1 MNREMNRELRN
12 VPGKTLNSK
21 QVARESENITFSRDC
36 IVMTYD
42 IVSLYPIIDISD
54 ASTTLSLG
62 LIGHFQGGNRF

>member
-21 QVARESENITFSRDC
+21 QESENITFSRDC